1 MLNLPFMVE
10 LLGKIL
16 NLIIGIAGSDADVL
30 RVFNSL
36 IAFFG
41 G

>member
-1 MLNLPFMVE
+1 MLNLPFIAD

-16 NLIIGIAGSDADVL
+16 SLILGIAGENPDVL
-30 RVFNSL
+30 KVFNSL